1 MWIVLSLFTALF
13 EAIKDGLCKKGL
25 EVNDFLIIAWAWK
38 TFSLPFLLP
47 LAFTTAVPECL
58 SLRFFAIL
66 ALGGGLNILATILYV
81 RAIQASDLSLTLP
94 LLSFTPVFLLITS
107 PLMVGDRPEPTGFL
121 GVFLIFL
128 GSYILGSS
136 KPGFLGPIKGL
147 FSEKGPRLMLCV
159 ALIWSIAANV
169 DKMGLRET
177 SPFFW
182 AFSVQM
188 FIASGLTLILF
199 KYKKNISFGS
209 RKNIF
214 LLSLLGLFTALG
226 LTSQM
231 QAINIGL
238 VPYVIAIKRLSIV
251 FGVIIGAVVFKEKD
265 LKIRLCGAII
275 MLGGVFLMTV

>member
-1 MWIVLSLFTALF
+1 MWIVLSLFTALC

-25 EVNDFLIIAWAWK
+25 QGNNFLVIAWAWK
-38 TFSLPFLLP
+38 AFSLPFLLP
-47 LAFTTAVPECL
+47 LSFITPVPEYL
-58 SLRFFAIL
+58 SLRFLGIL
-66 ALGGGLNILATILYV
+66 ALGGGLNILATILYI

-94 LLSFTPVFLLITS
+94 LLSFTPIFLLFTS
-107 PLMVGDRPEPTGFL
+107 PLMVGDKPEPTGFL

-136 KPGFLGPIKGL
+136 KPGFWGPIKGL

-169 DKMGLRET
+169 DKMGIRET

-182 AFSVQM
+182 AFCVQA
-188 FIASGLTLILF
+188 FIASGLTLLLF
-199 KYKKNISFGS
+199 KQQKSISLGS

-214 LLSLLGLFTALG
+214 LLSLIGLFTAMG
-226 LTSQM
+226 LISQM
-231 QAINIGL
+231 SAVNIGL

-251 FGVIIGAVVFKEKD
+251 FGVIIGALVFKEKD
-265 LKIRLCGAII
+265 LKLRLCGAMI
-275 MLGGVFLMTV
+275 MLAGVFLMTA